1 MTELGVA
8 LISEAIGSRLLL
20 DLDDEGGSGQPVHAA
35 TMSLEGDDKDTVL
48 ADVEA
53 ILNRLQVTRHSLT
66 GPRYTPCVWSHAAA
80 WRAVHADEVCDL
92 CVVCTQGP
100 KLQTLVGT
108 YRATYVISCLTFHV
122 PMSPQSCFSE
132 L

>member
-53 ILNRLQVTRHSLT
+53 ILNRLQVT
-66 GPRYTPCVWSHAAA
+66 HATRSQAP
-80 WRAVHADEVCDL
+80 
-92 CVVCTQGP
+92 VVLPVYGHKRQPG
-100 KLQTLVGT
+100 
-108 YRATYVISCLTFHV
+108 
-122 PMSPQSCFSE
+122 
-132 L
+132 